1 MSDFLQPHEL
11 QHARLPCLSQSPW
24 ICSNSCPLSRWC
36 HLTISS
42 FVALFFCLQ
51 SFLGSVSFPTES
63 ARSIRW
69 PKYWSFSISPSNK
82 YSGLMSFW
90 IDWFVLLA
98 VQRTLKSLLQH
109 NSKASILQCLSLQG
123 FPGGSAACNVEDL
136 GSIPELGSSP
146 GEGNSYPPQ
155 YSGLKNPMDCHKE
168 SMESQRVGRDWAT
181 FTFSLHYDPSL
192 ISIHDYW
199 ENHGFDYTN
208 LCQQSNVFAF

>member
-42 FVALFFCLQ
+42 FVALFFFCLQ
-51 SFLGSVSFPTES
+51 SFLGSVS
-63 ARSIRW
+63 SIRW

-98 VQRTLKSLLQH
+98 VQRTLKSSPVQFKSI
-109 NSKASILQCLSLQG
+109 NSWVLSLQG
-123 FPGGSAACNVEDL
+123 FPGGWAACIEEDPGL
-136 GSIPELGSSP
+136 IPELGSSP

-168 SMESQRVGRDWAT
+168 SMGSQRVGRDWAT

-192 ISIHDYW
+192 IPIHDYW